1 MSFAGPQAQT
11 KVARTKDDNTKR
23 KSPAKASAAERP
35 RRAAPAPTRS
45 AASVRTA
52 AKARATTAAGKP
64 SKKEPESPKLPPPPA
79 PSVSAAPKP
88 PPYKPAPAP
97 SVVAPTPKAPPPVA
111 APVSPTVM
119 SPPAAAPVAQ
129 FKVGDKAVYP
139 RGGVAEV
146 IGLEELDIGG
156 NRQRFYVLKL
166 LQNNSKIRVPVG
178 NESAV
183 GLRQLI
189 SEQEIMEVFDILRER
204 TVAFDKQTW
213 NRRFR
218 GFMDKIKTGSIYD
231 VAEVLRDLYRLKTD
245 KQLSFGEKRMLD
257 EARGLIVK
265 EIAIAR
271 GQTEEDVKN
280 EIEAIFLSN

>member
-1 MSFAGPQAQT
+1 
-11 KVARTKDDNTKR
+11 V
-23 KSPAKASAAERP
+23 
-35 RRAAPAPTRS
+35 AAPIVA
-45 AASVRTA
+45 A
-52 AKARATTAAGKP
+52 AKPSQRGAEPAAT
-64 SKKEPESPKLPPPPA
+64 
-79 PSVSAAPKP
+79 SAAPGPVP
-88 PPYKPAPAP
+88 PPRPSASRNGAPRP
-97 SVVAPTPKAPPPVA
+97 SSSGTATGGRSEMV
-111 APVSPTVM
+111 
-119 SPPAAAPVAQ
+119 

-156 NRQRFYVLKL
+156 NRQRFYVLRL

-178 NESAV
+178 NADAV

-189 SEQEIMEVFDILRER
+189 SEQEIREVFDILRER

-213 NRRFR
+213 NRRYR

-245 KQLSFGEKRMLD
+245 KQLSFGERRMLD
-257 EARGLIVK
+257 EARTLIVK

-271 GQTEEDVKN
+271 GQTEDDVKN